1 MAKVIAK
8 FDTIPVNSDL
18 DPSGGYTLKLK
29 DRPVYDE
36 SQVFEEVVKEKTLPF
51 DKDMLEFAFLS
62 VLKTMALKVSRD
74 CNPRKVGNYLKFTP
88 TLRGKV
94 KGMYSA
100 YNPQTCTSAIT
111 VSSLSG
117 LDKAVDTDYVSFINS
132 REGIAVTILKICTL
146 GEQDSEG
153 VSTIT
158 KGKPVICVGTNLQYL
173 PGDKVEI
180 HWTNAEGADAS
191 AEVVPTES
199 DIAHMTFDWPEALDE
214 LADGTELRWKFST
227 RGGLADG
234 DPQENEKTVSLI
246 EGVPE
251 PTITKVAT
259 TGKDGIVKGEAFEAT
274 GANLGFNFATDH
286 VSVKW
291 TVDGV
296 TNQAA
301 LVPVSAT
308 AEKIA
313 FNSCVLFDDLPD
325 DTELTFVFELGGK
338 DAAKNTVLLAA
349 E

>member
-1 MAKVIAK
+1 MAKIIAK
-8 FDTIPVNSDL
+8 FDTIPVNSEL

-51 DKDMLEFAFLS
+51 DKDMLEFAVLA

-117 LDKAVDTDYVSFINS
+117 LDKAVDSDYVSFVNS
-132 REGIAVTILKICTL
+132 REGIAVTVLKICTL

-191 AEVVPTES
+191 VEVVPTES

-214 LADGTELRWKFST
+214 LADETELLWKFST

-234 DPQENEKTVSLI
+234 DPQANEKTVSLV

-251 PTITKVAT
+251 PTVTKVAT
-259 TGKDGIVKGEAFEAT
+259 PGLDGVQKGQGFQAD

-286 VSVKW
+286 VSVTW
-291 TVDGV
+291 TDPDG
-296 TNQAA
+296 TPRQGAI
-301 LVPVSAT
+301 VPSMAT
-308 AEKIA
+308 SDTIKFA
-313 FNSCVLFDDLPD
+313 SCPLFDDLEVG
-325 DTELTFVFELGGK
+325 TEVNFTFEIGG
-338 DAAKNTVLLAA
+338 NTVEKKSVILA